1 MIMID
6 SFLAALGL
14 VRLGKFEITNEAL
27 ENESYRLEEAVDKLL
42 LEVECLEKEN
52 AELREM
58 VISNC
63 LTHGY

>member
-1 MIMID
+1 MID
-6 SFLAALGL
+6 KILAVIGL
-14 VRLGKFEITNEAL
+14 CRLAKFEVANEAL

-42 LEVECLEKEN
+42 LEVESLEEEN
-52 AELREM
+52 EELQEM

>member
-1 MIMID
+1 MID
-6 SFLAALGL
+6 KILAVIGL
-14 VRLGKFEITNEAL
+14 CRLAKFEVSDEAL

-42 LEVECLEKEN
+42 LEVESLEEEN
-52 AELREM
+52 EELQEM